1 MSKDSITGWFFW
13 ITFYFA
19 CESLYLPGIILLLF
33 LFRVFEFFLKNAPPP
48 LSLFEIMAGAEV
60 DRDVERHPSWSDRS
74 LPAPALTRQAAGG
87 RNPGSGEG
95 REGYPKFAT
104 NGTRSGVST
113 GGVGEL
119 DRGDFGGYSRRGG
132 RGECPGGGTMS
143 GASWRQ
149 KEAELSELEHRLR
162 KLREEERELME
173 EEVELDEVDPG
184 DWYGEDGPEG
194 VYSAKG
200 VSRSPVRERG
210 FADSCPRKGLRG
222 VQFAKGVS
230 RSPVRERG
238 FAESSPRKGYRGAAL

>member
-1 MSKDSITGWFFW
+1 
-13 ITFYFA
+13 
-19 CESLYLPGIILLLF
+19 
-33 LFRVFEFFLKNAPPP
+33 
-48 LSLFEIMAGAEV
+48 MADVEV

-95 REGYPKFAT
+95 REGNPKFAT

-119 DRGDFGGYSRRGG
+119 DRGDIGGYSRHGG

-149 KEAELSELEHRLR
+149 KEAELAELEHRLR
-162 KLREEERELME
+162 MLREEERELME
-173 EEVELDEVDPG
+173 EEVELNEVDPR

-200 VSRSPVRERG
+200 V
-210 FADSCPRKGLRG
+210 L
-222 VQFAKGVS
+222 

-238 FAESSPRKGYRGAAL
+238 FAESSPRKGF